1 MISKKKNRKFEPWAY
16 VYILHYSW
24 AGGRGVGK
32 DFLESLEREEK
43 KTYFHAKPSRD
54 IITPD
59 STVSG
64 NHQLINNI
72 ILDTYGPTWGIIA
85 PAF

>member
-1 MISKKKNRKFEPWAY
+1 MFIFF
-16 VYILHYSW
+16 IIHGQ
-24 AGGRGVGK
+24 GGGGGK

>member
-1 MISKKKNRKFEPWAY
+1 MENLSNGLMFIFF
-16 VYILHYSW
+16 IIH
-24 AGGRGVGK
+24 GRGVGK

-43 KTYFHAKPSRD
+43 KPYFHAKPSRD